1 MQFGESPKPMTITLN
16 EGRKTMTLKTGYFAA
31 AILLGASVLT
41 AGSALAQGGP
51 PPGGPGPG
59 GFGRMGGPE
68 DEMRF
73 IGIEAGAGE
82 KKVTGAPFSASFTAT
97 TTQTLADGNKIS
109 RSSNG
114 TIARDNDGR
123 VRRETTLPAGPW
135 SNTSNATTRV
145 VFISDP
151 VAGVNYVLRPDAKTA
166 EKFTPPTDGRRP
178 HDGNKPRHDN
188 NDETTISLG
197 TQTIGGVQAEG
208 TRITRTIPA
217 GAIGNQNPIQIVIEK
232 WYAPSLQM
240 DVMSKRSDPRYGET
254 TYQLASVQTS
264 TPAAAQFQVP
274 SDYAVTAGRPRG
286 PRGGGQPPTPP
297 QQ

>member
-1 MQFGESPKPMTITLN
+1 MTSLALN
-16 EGRKTMTLKTGYFAA
+16 EGRKTMNLKTGWFRAA
-31 AILLGASVLT
+31 LLLGASVIT

-82 KKVTGAPFSASFTAT
+82 KKVTGAPFSASFTAS
-97 TTQTLADGNKIS
+97 TTQTLADGNKIVRNTTGS
-109 RSSNG
+109 V
-114 TIARDNDGR
+114 ARDTEGR

-135 SNTSNATTRV
+135 SNSSNATTRV

-166 EKFTPPTDGRRP
+166 EKFTPPTPGERGNRER
-178 HDGNKPRHDN
+178 NKPAHD
-188 NDETTISLG
+188 NDETSVSLG

-240 DVMSKRSDPRYGET
+240 DVMSKRSDPRFGET
-254 TYQLASVQTS
+254 TYQLTNVQT
-264 TPAAAQFQVP
+264 TAPAATQFQVP
-274 SDYAVTAGRPRG
+274 SDYSVTAGRARG
-286 PRGGGQPPTPP
+286 PRGAGAPPPP